1 MDNKKRGPVTV
12 PGKNNSSKNAIKH
25 GATASKLLNQNEQE
39 RYEELL
45 TELSNEYH
53 SNNPL
58 IKLQI
63 KRITGLTIQAERVQE
78 VIHAAFMKSRMRAN
92 TAAKL
97 ITSFKQE
104 NARIE
109 ELAGR
114 LFDNRNATLIEKSRA
129 VAVELMRA
137 TEIDAIPSNEEFMK
151 RLPLTSRYLTD
162 QTTQFNIT
170 IHEFL
175 IHEVSQYSEIHQKLC
190 VTINQEKTPKSENLV
205 NKIINSNIENVD
217 LMLLKLFAIWNAKI
231 LTDFLSGPEQALNL
245 KESIHIEEQA
255 MLPDAG
261 EMDRLM
267 RYQTTLQRQLSAAI
281 GELLAINKIAKDF

>member
-1 MDNKKRGPVTV
+1 MKKQTGGPVTKD
-12 PGKNNSSKNAIKH
+12 GKAVSSGNALKH
-25 GATASKLLNQNEQE
+25 GATASKLLNQNEKD

-45 TELSNEYH
+45 AELATEYH

-63 KRITGLTIQAERVQE
+63 KRITGLTIQAERIQE
-78 VIHAAFMKSRMRAN
+78 VIHASFMKSRMRSN

-97 ITSFKQE
+97 ITSFEQE

-114 LFDNRNATLIEKSRA
+114 LFNNRNTGLIENSRTIA
-129 VAVELMRA
+129 LELMGA
-137 TEIDAIPSNEEFMK
+137 TEIDTIPSNEEFIN
-151 RLPLTSRYLTD
+151 RLPLTSQYISD
-162 QTTQFNIT
+162 QAMEFNIC

-175 IHEVSQYSEIHQKLC
+175 VDEVSQYSKTHQELC
-190 VTINQEKTPKSENLV
+190 DTISQESASESENPV
-205 NKIINSNIENVD
+205 TNFANSNIKNVN
-217 LMLLKLFAIWNAKI
+217 LMLLKLFAVWNAKI

-245 KESIHIEEQA
+245 KEFIHIEEQA

-267 RYQTTLQRQLSAAI
+267 RYQTTLQRQLSSAI
-281 GELLAINKIAKDF
+281 GELLAINKIAKDL